1 MMVRRGRPRND
12 EARAQVVRTATELF
26 IRRGYVA
33 TTLTDIAAGA
43 GVAVQT
49 IYSTYSSKVGVLAAA
64 HDVALAGDD
73 EPIPLADRAWF
84 GELAA
89 RATARDA
96 WHVALAEMH
105 LRTAR
110 VAPLYRVML
119 AAEADADVA
128 ALMETLRSQRNTFS
142 HLLVDQILSRPGAEH
157 ADRER
162 LAAVIYAVESVETY
176 TLFVTEAG
184 WTLQQWRDWVHTTV
198 ERELVHG
205 QSSN

>member
-1 MMVRRGRPRND
+1 MTARRGRPRND

-26 IRRGYVA
+26 IKHGYVA

-64 HDVALAGDD
+64 HDVALAGDA

-89 RATARDA
+89 SATAHDA
-96 WHVALAEMH
+96 WHVALTEMH

-128 ALMETLRSQRNTFS
+128 TLMETLRSQRATFS
-142 HLLVDQILSRPGAEH
+142 HLLVDQILARPGAEH

-162 LAAVIYAVESVETY
+162 LAAVIYAIESVETY

-184 WTLQQWRDWVHTTV
+184 WTLQQWHDWVNTTV
-198 ERELVHG
+198 ERELVPP
-205 QSSN
+205 Q

>member
-84 GELAA
+84 GQLAA
-89 RATARDA
+89 SATARDA
-96 WHVALAEMH
+96 WHAALAEMH

-128 ALMETLRSQRNTFS
+128 ALMDTLRSQRNTFS

-184 WTLQQWRDWVHTTV
+184 WTLQQWRDWVNTTV

-205 QSSN
+205 ESGN